1 MGGDLFAIDW
11 RPVWVSLQVG
21 GAATLLAVV
30 VGTLVGYGL
39 ARARFPGA
47 RFVEALVLLPLV
59 LPPTVLGYYLLVVI
73 GQQGPIGR
81 AWMAATGGP
90 LVFTINAAII
100 AATVATV
107 PIVARTMTAAFA
119 AIDHEVI
126 DAARLD
132 GASAWRILLHIQVPL
147 LEGPLAAAAAVA
159 FARAIGDFGTTLMV
173 AGSLPGRT
181 QTASIAI
188 YDLINAGRD
197 HDALLLAIL
206 ISVVSLVV
214 IMLTSRRVGW

>member
-1 MGGDLFAIDW
+1 MTAELDW

-21 GAATLLAVV
+21 TAATLLALVL
-30 VGTLVGYGL
+30 GTLIGYAL

-47 RFVEALVLLPLV
+47 RLVEALVLLPLV
-59 LPPTVLGYYLLVVI
+59 LPPTVLGYYLLVLI
-73 GQQGPIGR
+73 GQQSPIGAAWR
-81 AWMAATGGP
+81 ALTGGP

-107 PIVARTMTAAFA
+107 PIVARQMSAAFA
-119 AIDHEVI
+119 AIDPEI
-126 DAARLD
+126 IEAARLD
-132 GASAWRILLHIQVPL
+132 GASSWRILLHIQVPL
-147 LEGPLAAAAAVA
+147 LEGPLAAGAAIA

-197 HDALLLAIL
+197 SHALLLAIL
-206 ISVVSLVV
+206 VSIVSLAV
-214 IMLTSRRVGW
+214 IMLTSRRVRW

>member
-1 MGGDLFAIDW
+1 MMAGVDW

-21 GAATLLAVV
+21 AAATLLAVV
-30 VGTLVGYGL
+30 IGTLIGYGL

-47 RFVEALVLLPLV
+47 RLVEAMVLLPLV
-59 LPPTVLGYYLLVVI
+59 LPPTVLGYYLLVLI
-73 GQQGPIGR
+73 GQQGPIGTVWR
-81 AWMAATGGP
+81 AVTGGP

-107 PIVARTMTAAFA
+107 PIVARQMSAAFA
-119 AIDHEVI
+119 AIDPEI
-126 DAARLD
+126 IEAARLD
-132 GASAWRILLHIQVPL
+132 GASSWRILVHIQVPL
-147 LEGPLAAAAAVA
+147 LEGPLAAGAAIA

-197 HDALLLAIL
+197 SHALLLAIL
-206 ISVVSLVV
+206 VSIVSLAV
-214 IMLTSRRVGW
+214 IMLTSRRVRW